1 MIKQPIYIISL
12 FMFFLSCGKKETK
25 PVEKHDPPV
34 ASNNGLNITFPDEE
48 SFSFFKTET
57 IGSSNMEG
65 AIITPGNVAATVL
78 PSSQGASQ
86 NIILFNNPDLA
97 AHYSQLIQHQT
108 NISQIQGVT
117 IKQKQLELQRT
128 EDLLAHGAVTGQ
140 DLINIQTEL
149 AIERNNLANE
159 KTSLIEHESQLKSG
173 GFDPKV
179 LRNAKAQTAYV
190 VCDIPENQIG
200 QISEGQTC
208 EIVFT
213 AFPSETIKGKV
224 DAIADIVNSQT
235 RMVKVRITVANP
247 SNKIK
252 SGMYAKVSF
261 DVEKGDIISI
271 PNASLVTVKGKH
283 YVFVKASSN
292 EFERKQV
299 QIGEHM
305 GGRVLVFDGLEN
317 GDEIVVEGVMQ
328 LKGLSFGY

>member
-1 MIKQPIYIISL
+1 MIRNSIYIISFFML
-12 FMFFLSCGKKETK
+12 FISCGEKETQ
-25 PVEKHDPPV
+25 PIEKHNPPV
-34 ASNNGLNITFPDEE
+34 ASNNGLNITFPDAE

-57 IGSSNMEG
+57 IGSSSMEG
-65 AIITPGNVAATVL
+65 ALTVPGNVAATVL
-78 PSSQGASQ
+78 PSEQGASQ
-86 NIILFNNPDLA
+86 NIILFINSDMA
-97 AHYSQLIQHQT
+97 SHYSQLIQHQT
-108 NISQIQGVT
+108 NIQQIQGVA

-149 AIERNNLANE
+149 AIEQNNLANE
-159 KTSLIEHESQLKSG
+159 RTSLIEHESELKSG

-200 QISEGQTC
+200 QINEGQTC
-208 EIVFT
+208 DIVFT

-224 DAIADIVNSQT
+224 DGIADIVDRET
-235 RMVKVRITVANP
+235 RMIKVRITVANP

-261 DVEKGDIISI
+261 DVKKGDIISI
-271 PNASLVTVKGKH
+271 PKPSLITVKGKH
-283 YVFVKASSN
+283 YVFVKVSSN
-292 EFERKQV
+292 EFERREV

-317 GDEIVVEGVMQ
+317 GDEIAVEGVMQ

>member
-1 MIKQPIYIISL
+1 
-12 FMFFLSCGKKETK
+12 MFFISCGEKESK
-25 PVEKHDPPV
+25 PAETHNPPV
-34 ASNNGLNITFPDEE
+34 ASNSGLNITFADAE

-57 IGSSNMEG
+57 VGTSSMEG
-65 AIITPGNVAATVL
+65 ALTVPGNLAATVL

-86 NIILFNNPDLA
+86 HIILFNDPDLA
-97 AHYSQLIQHQT
+97 SHYSQLIQHQT
-108 NISQIQGVT
+108 NIQQIQGVA

-128 EDLLAHGAVTGQ
+128 EDLLAHGAVSGQ

-149 AIERNNLANE
+149 AIAQNNLANE

-179 LRNAKAQTAYV
+179 LRNAKAQTGYV
-190 VCDIPENQIG
+190 VCAIPENQIG
-200 QISEGQTC
+200 QINKGQTC
-208 EIVFT
+208 NIVFT
-213 AFPSETIKGKV
+213 AFPGETIKGKV
-224 DAIADIVNSQT
+224 DGIADIVDRET

-261 DVEKGDIISI
+261 NVEKGDIISI
-271 PNASLVTVKGKH
+271 PKASLVTVKGKH
-283 YVFVKASSN
+283 YVFVKSSSN

-299 QIGEHM
+299 QIGEHIS
-305 GGRVLVFDGLEN
+305 GRVLVFDGLEN